1 LKRKHSRPTFGPR
14 LTGKS
19 FFWHRRLIGRDGAAE
34 MPPEGSAATAPR
46 GKAVMADTFVE
57 RVWLWIHQ
65 TFPERQ
71 IYIRSDGRV
80 QFFTFGPTLQATMAG
95 LTLIFLGWIA
105 FATVNVIF
113 KDRIIEAKDHRFQQM
128 QSAYENRLADLQISY
143 DDLNGALVGA
153 EDKFKA
159 TADELQTKQNAI
171 NGFLARKNQIEATIG
186 AGHGAAALP
195 AGLPAYSGPADTGL
209 AGDSLG
215 FDGPAAATGMGSA
228 NLPTDTDGGSG
239 SLTMMPGPVAPQPR
253 VAKPVKSSLLVNPFS
268 VNPFSGAFAH
278 VAKLAAAIFERP
290 AAPATRLSA
299 AYAQHPA
306 LRALE
311 EQTARVAAM
320 GHDETRLM
328 TLTEDAL
335 KGDVGNLRDLVRR
348 TGLNPDEFQRRA
360 AAGEAMGGP
369 DIPLDQVQVEGIS
382 DPAFNGAYLHAS
394 AVLDQLNGL
403 YGEVSHIPLVAP
415 VNGASFDRTSGFGAR
430 IDPFTG
436 RYAFHPGIDF
446 AGPWGAQVMATAAGT
461 VVFAGEKGGY
471 GNMVELDNGYGIHTR
486 YGHLS
491 TILVSPGMKVAKGTQ
506 VGRVGSTGRSTG
518 PHVHYEI
525 WFDNVV
531 RNPSNFI
538 EAGRHVL

>member
-1 LKRKHSRPTFGPR
+1 LKRKHSRPVFGPR

-19 FFWHRRLIGRDGAAE
+19 FFWHRSLIGRARADE
-34 MPPEGSAATAPR
+34 MQGGSAATAPK
-46 GKAVMADTFVE
+46 GNAAMADTFLE

-95 LTLIFLGWIA
+95 LSLIFLGWIA

-159 TADELQTKQNAI
+159 TADQLQTKQNAI
-171 NGFLARKNQIEATIG
+171 NGFLTRKNQIESNIG
-186 AGHGAAALP
+186 AGHGGAALP
-195 AGLPAYSGPADTGL
+195 APMPADAGPAS
-209 AGDSLG
+209 DSLG
-215 FDGPAAATGMGSA
+215 FDGPASATGMGAA
-228 NLPTDTDGGSG
+228 NMPTDTDGGSG

-253 VAKPVKSSLLVNPFS
+253 IAKPTKSSFLQNTFE
-268 VNPFSGAFAH
+268 GAFAH
-278 VAKLAAAIFERP
+278 VAKLAAALFVRP
-290 AAPATRLSA
+290 ATPVTRLSA

-306 LRALE
+306 LRALA
-311 EQTARVAAM
+311 EQTQRVAAM
-320 GHDETRLM
+320 GQDETRLM
-328 TLTEDAL
+328 ARTESAL

-348 TGLNPDEFQRRA
+348 TGLNPDEFQRK
-360 AAGEAMGGP
+360 AAGSEAMGGP
-369 DIPLDQVQVEGIS
+369 DIALDQVQVDGIS

-403 YGEVSHIPLVAP
+403 YGEVSHIPLTAP
-415 VNGASFDRTSGFGAR
+415 VNGANFDRTSGFGAR

-446 AGPWGAQVMATAAGT
+446 AGPWGSQVMATAAGT
-461 VVFAGEKGGY
+461 VVFAGVKGGY
-471 GNMVELDNGYGIHTR
+471 GNMVELDNGDGIHTR

-491 TILVSPGMKVAKGTQ
+491 TILVSQGMKVTKGAE